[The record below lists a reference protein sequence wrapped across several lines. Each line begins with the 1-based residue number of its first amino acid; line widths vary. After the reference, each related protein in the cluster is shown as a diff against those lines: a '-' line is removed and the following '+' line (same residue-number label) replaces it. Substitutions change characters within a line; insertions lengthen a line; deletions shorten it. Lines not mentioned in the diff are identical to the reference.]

1 MRRVYQTEKQWEF
14 HEDGVPENIEWV
26 AFDDIKF
33 IPITDRVHA
42 QLCIPSHNGKFGIY
56 TLDTCKFFGGPG
68 KYCNPTKEALPYDE
82 ILLSN
87 RIDGICHAAF
97 RIGEK
102 WGIDTYGLT
111 KRMILVP
118 CEHESLESAQLQI
131 IKWGDITSF

>member
-56 TLDTCKFFGGPG
+56 TLDTCKFFGAPASTVTRQR
-68 KYCNPTKEALPYDE
+68 KHYRMMRFFFPTE
-82 ILLSN
+82 
-87 RIDGICHAAF
+87 
-97 RIGEK
+97 
-102 WGIDTYGLT
+102 
-111 KRMILVP
+111 
-118 CEHESLESAQLQI
+118 
-131 IKWGDITSF
+131 